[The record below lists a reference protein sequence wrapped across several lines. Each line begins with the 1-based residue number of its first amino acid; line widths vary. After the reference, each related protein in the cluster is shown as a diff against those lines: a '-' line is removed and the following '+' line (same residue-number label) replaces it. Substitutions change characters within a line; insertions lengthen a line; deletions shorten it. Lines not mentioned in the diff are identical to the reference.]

1 MYNGRMRKIVT
12 MLAFVGSALPVLC
25 WILTMDPALKGL
37 GSRLVLTAF
46 LAAPVALA
54 KLDVDGL
61 AETGNLVD
69 LRTFLSCAGC
79 AGRAE
84 YWTAVM
90 FVLTLDIFVASLS
103 ALLLAPFLKNAA
115 GFGLFI
121 LLVDAVALS
130 AVAVRRLHD
139 FDRPGWWVLLFWV
152 LVPAAFHCP
161 LHPFLVLAP
170 AALLF
175 FVLVGALPPA
185 AAGSRFEAEV
195 RTITEEEMRAE
206 AEAEQRQLV
215 YGVSTGAAD
224 PKATLGAYLANL
236 SEKHERG
243 EISEEDYTAQVNAL
257 MGGADAAS
265 APADTWLPLEERVQR
280 TVTSSKGTR
289 YLMLGTILLA
299 LVAIAGSLFFLR
311 WFSRAM
317 E

>member
-1 MYNGRMRKIVT
+1 MMRKIVT

-61 AETGNLVD
+61 AETGSLVD
-69 LRTFLSCAGC
+69 LRTFLAFDGC

-84 YWTAVM
+84 YWTTVM

-103 ALLLAPFLKNAA
+103 ALLLAPFLRNAA
-115 GFGLFI
+115 GFGLFV

-139 FDRPGWWVLLFWV
+139 CDRSGRWLLLFWA
-152 LVPAAFHCP
+152 LVVAAFQCP
-161 LHPFLVLAP
+161 LPPFLVLVAP
-170 AALLF
+170 AALL
-175 FVLVGALPPA
+175 LVALGALPPA
-185 AAGSRFEAEV
+185 VAGSRFEAEI
-195 RTITEEEMRAE
+195 RTITDEEMQADAE
-206 AEAEQRQLV
+206 AEKRQLV

-257 MGGADAAS
+257 MGGADAAP

-289 YLMLGTILLA
+289 YLMLGTILVA

>member
-1 MYNGRMRKIVT
+1 MYNGRMRIIVT

-152 LVPAAFHCP
+152 LVPAAFHCS

-206 AEAEQRQLV
+206 AEAERRQLV

-257 MGGADAAS
+257 MDGADAAS

-311 WFSRAM
+311 WFSRVM

>member
-1 MYNGRMRKIVT
+1 MT

-90 FVLTLDIFVASLS
+90 FILTLDIFVASLS
-103 ALLLAPFLKNAA
+103 ALLLTPFLKSAA

-121 LLVDAVALS
+121 LLVDAIALG

-139 FDRPGWWVLLFWV
+139 FNWSGRWVLLFWV
-152 LVPAAFHCP
+152 LVAAAFQCP
-161 LHPFLVLAP
+161 LPPFLVLAP
-170 AALLF
+170 VALLLV
-175 FVLVGALPPA
+175 VLVGAVPPA

-299 LVAIAGSLFFLR
+299 LAAIAT
-311 WFSRAM
+311 RATRIVPTIR
-317 E
+317 